1 MATTSMYFGC
11 KLFRVWKSVCNT
23 SSGLIDIA
31 ALTEWIKHKNRVTPW
46 GSESH
51 RRSRGVCVGLYVHGS
66 TIFGNHRPKDLDL
79 IAVVEDIDLV
89 KKCTKRFMMVHVC
102 M

>member
-1 MATTSMYFGC
+1 MYFGC

-23 SSGLIDIA
+23 PSGLIDIA